1 MGDPLIVSF
10 RVNKKSATCGFP
22 FCFTGEQPKVEIPPF
37 YPDRASPYL
46 SETEAKAL
54 FDQVESICKDTG
66 APLYPLIL
74 FPFALGIVPAL
85 AFGLDLDKAM
95 ELTIGAFVGIFVWE
109 LCTIGTFLMLA
120 YKRKSIVTKLF
131 EVWNKTEGGPKGLFF
146 ELGDIDGPS
155 PDRFWRSIYPRNI
168 TIGCGDGDTTNYYD
182 IFNDI
187 EYAIFLFG
195 L

>member
-1 MGDPLIVSF
+1 MW
-10 RVNKKSATCGFP
+10 
-22 FCFTGEQPKVEIPPF
+22 
-37 YPDRASPYL
+37 
-46 SETEAKAL
+46 
-54 FDQVESICKDTG
+54 
-66 APLYPLIL
+66 
-74 FPFALGIVPAL
+74 
-85 AFGLDLDKAM
+85 
-95 ELTIGAFVGIFVWE
+95 IFVLE

-168 TIGCGDGDTTNYYD
+168 TIGNGNTTDTYD

>member
-22 FCFTGEQPKVEIPPF
+22 FCLSGEQPKVEIPPF

-54 FDQVESICKDTG
+54 FDQVEIICKDTG
-66 APLYPLIL
+66 APLYPLML

-85 AFGLDLDKAM
+85 VFGLHLDGRDVM
-95 ELTIGAFVGIFVWE
+95 IGAAVVLFVCLFCIG
-109 LCTIGTFLMLA
+109 GTFVMLA
-120 YKRKSIVTKLF
+120 YKRKGQVTKLF
-131 EVWNKTEGGPKGLFF
+131 EDWNKTEGRPKGLFF